1 MSKPLSRSIRKADI
15 ILYTSLL
22 FWVIMFL
29 WSYFATLE
37 EVTRGQGRVI
47 ASSKIQVI
55 QNLEGG
61 IVKEIL
67 VQTGDEVTQSQP
79 LIKLDETQFKAE
91 LAAMQQNRAALEA
104 NITTLTAESP
114 GSAPVFDANFTN
126 SYPNLVARELELHQ
140 SRMLTQG
147 ESIEVLEQRLE
158 RLQAQSNAASE
169 NFGLIQQE
177 QDIVAPLVEKGVES
191 QMELIRLKQRL
202 NEAQSN
208 IFQIDAEIEA
218 TNAQLK
224 AEQSSFIEQA
234 REKLQL
240 AKTEYNALIET
251 IPTLEDRLERTL
263 VRASMNAV
271 VNRLL
276 VNTIGGVV
284 QPGSPMVELVPI
296 DDELVVE
303 VEISPKDIAYVIP
316 GQRASIKLTAFDFAK
331 FGALDGNVTKI
342 SADSISKE
350 DGSIWYLCQVSVP
363 VDTMTTLGKTIQI
376 QTGMVAQVDI
386 ISGEKTVLQYLLQP
400 VTKIANEAFRER

>member
-1 MSKPLSRSIRKADI
+1 MSQQMNKSIRKADI

-29 WSYFATLE
+29 WSYFATLD

-67 VQTGDEVTQSQP
+67 VQTGDEVAQSQP
-79 LIKLDETQFKAE
+79 LIKLDETQYKSD
-91 LAAMQQNRAALEA
+91 LAAMQQ
-104 NITTLTAESP
+104 
-114 GSAPVFDANFTN
+114 
-126 SYPNLVARELELHQ
+126 
-140 SRMLTQG
+140 
-147 ESIEVLEQRLE
+147 RLG
-158 RLQAQSNAASE
+158 RLQAQSNAAIE
-169 NFGLIQQE
+169 NFELIQQE

-208 IFQIDAEIEA
+208 ILQIDAEIEA
-218 TNAQLK
+218 T
-224 AEQSSFIEQA
+224 
-234 REKLQL
+234 
-240 AKTEYNALIET
+240 IET
-251 IPTLEDRLERTL
+251 IPTLKDRLERTV

-276 VNTIGGVV
+276 VNTVGGVV
-284 QPGSPMVELVPI
+284 QPGSPMLELVPI

-331 FGALDGNVTKI
+331 FGALDGEVTKI

-376 QTGMVAQVDI
+376 QTGMMAQVDI
-386 ISGEKTVLQYLLQP
+386 ISGEKTVLEYLLQP

>member
-1 MSKPLSRSIRKADI
+1 MSNQLKKSTRKADI

-67 VQTGDEVTQSQP
+67 VQTGDKATQLQP
-79 LIKLDETQFKAE
+79 LIKLDETRFKSD
-91 LAAMQQNRAALEA
+91 LAALQ
-104 NITTLTAESP
+104 
-114 GSAPVFDANFTN
+114 
-126 SYPNLVARELELHQ
+126 
-140 SRMLTQG
+140 
-147 ESIEVLEQRLE
+147 QRLE
-158 RLQAQSNAASE
+158 RLQAQSNAAIE
-169 NFGLIQQE
+169 NFELIQQE

-208 IFQIDAEIEA
+208 ILQIDAEIEA
-218 TNAQLK
+218 T
-224 AEQSSFIEQA
+224 
-234 REKLQL
+234 
-240 AKTEYNALIET
+240 IET
-251 IPTLEDRLERTL
+251 IPTLKDRLERTL

-276 VNTIGGVV
+276 VNTVGGVV
-284 QPGSPMVELVPI
+284 QPGSPMLELVPI

-331 FGALDGNVTKI
+331 FGALDGEVTKI

-386 ISGEKTVLQYLLQP
+386 ISGEKTVLEYLLEP

>member
-104 NITTLTAESP
+104 NITTLTAESR
-114 GSAPVFDANFTN
+114 GSAPVFGANFTN

-284 QPGSPMVELVPI
+284 QPGSPMVELVPV

-386 ISGEKTVLQYLLQP
+386 ISGEKTVLEYLLQP

>member
-1 MSKPLSRSIRKADI
+1 MSKQLSRSIRKADI

-67 VQTGDEVTQSQP
+67 VQTGDEVTQSQL
-79 LIKLDETQFKAE
+79 LIKLDDTQFKAD

-104 NITTLTAESP
+104 NIATLTAESQGVP
-114 GSAPVFDANFTN
+114 PVFDANFTN
-126 SYPNLVARELELHQ
+126 SYANLVARELELHQ
-140 SRMLTQG
+140 SRMLTQR
-147 ESIEVLEQRLE
+147 ESIEVLEQRLQ
-158 RLQAQSNAASE
+158 RLQAQSNAAAE

-251 IPTLEDRLERTL
+251 MPTLEDRLERTL

-331 FGALDGNVTKI
+331 FGALEGKVTKI

-363 VDTMTTLGKTIQI
+363 VDTMTTLGKTIKIQI
-376 QTGMVAQVDI
+376 GMVAQVDI

>member
-79 LIKLDETQFKAE
+79 LIKLDETQFKSD
-91 LAAMQQNRAALEA
+91 LAAMQ
-104 NITTLTAESP
+104 
-114 GSAPVFDANFTN
+114 
-126 SYPNLVARELELHQ
+126 
-140 SRMLTQG
+140 
-147 ESIEVLEQRLE
+147 QRLE
-158 RLQAQSNAASE
+158 RLQAQSNAAIE
-169 NFGLIQQE
+169 NFELIQQE

-208 IFQIDAEIEA
+208 ILQIDAEIEA
-218 TNAQLK
+218 T
-224 AEQSSFIEQA
+224 
-234 REKLQL
+234 
-240 AKTEYNALIET
+240 IET
-251 IPTLEDRLERTL
+251 IPTLKDRLERTV

-276 VNTIGGVV
+276 VNTVGGVV
-284 QPGSPMVELVPI
+284 QPGSPMLELVPI

-363 VDTMTTLGKTIQI
+363 VDTMTTLGKTIKI

>member
-1 MSKPLSRSIRKADI
+1 MSKQLSRSIRKADI

-79 LIKLDETQFKAE
+79 LIKLDATRFKAD

-104 NITTLTAESP
+104 NIATLTAESQK
-114 GSAPVFDANFTN
+114 GSPVFDANFTN
-126 SYPNLVARELELHQ
+126 SYANLVARELELHQ
-140 SRMLTQG
+140 SRMLTQR
-147 ESIEVLEQRLE
+147 ESIEVLEQRLQ
-158 RLQAQSNAASE
+158 RLQAQSNAAAE

-331 FGALDGNVTKI
+331 FGALEGKVTKI

-363 VDTMTTLGKTIQI
+363 VDTMTTLGKTIKI

>member
-1 MSKPLSRSIRKADI
+1 MSKQLSRSIRKADI

-47 ASSKIQVI
+47 ASSKMQVI

-67 VQTGDEVTQSQP
+67 VQTGDEVMQAQP
-79 LIKLDETQFKAE
+79 LIKLDETQFKSE
-91 LAAMQQNRAALEA
+91 LA
-104 NITTLTAESP
+104 S
-114 GSAPVFDANFTN
+114 
-126 SYPNLVARELELHQ
+126 
-140 SRMLTQG
+140 ML
-147 ESIEVLEQRLE
+147 QRLE
-158 RLQAQSNAASE
+158 RLQAQSNAAIE
-169 NFGLIQQE
+169 NFELIQQE

-208 IFQIDAEIEA
+208 ILQIDAEIEA
-218 TNAQLK
+218 T
-224 AEQSSFIEQA
+224 
-234 REKLQL
+234 
-240 AKTEYNALIET
+240 IET
-251 IPTLEDRLERTL
+251 IPTLKDRLERTV

-284 QPGSPMVELVPI
+284 QPGSPMLELVPI

-331 FGALDGNVTKI
+331 FGALDGEVTKI

-386 ISGEKTVLQYLLQP
+386 ISGEKTVLEYLLQP